1 MSDPLP
7 PGLYVVATP
16 IGNLGDL
23 SPRAAEVLSRADRIL
38 AEDTRVTGKLL
49 KHIGAKTPMTRYDDH
64 TADREQAIV
73 DLLGTQAI
81 VLVSDAGTP
90 LISDPGYALVRKA
103 REAGH
108 AVVAVPGPCAA
119 IAALSVAGLATNR
132 FLFLGFL
139 PAKAKARNE
148 AIAEIASVQASL
160 VLYESGPRLGETLG
174 ALRKALGDREAAV
187 ARELTKLH
195 EECVTGTLTELT
207 DRYAGVSP
215 KGEIVIVVGPP
226 MEAEAVSDTDLDA
239 WLDRAMATLS
249 PSRAAAEAAEQFNI
263 PRKRAYARALERSQ
277 K

>member
-23 SPRAAEVLSRADRIL
+23 SPRAADVLSRADRIL

-49 KHIGAKTPMTRYDDH
+49 AHIGAKPPMSRYDDH

-119 IAALSVAGLATNR
+119 IALM
-132 FLFLGFL
+132 F
-139 PAKAKARNE
+139 
-148 AIAEIASVQASL
+148 SL
-160 VLYESGPRLGETLG
+160 CH
-174 ALRKALGDREAAV
+174 AV
-187 ARELTKLH
+187 V
-195 EECVTGTLTELT
+195 C
-207 DRYAGVSP
+207 
-215 KGEIVIVVGPP
+215 IVGMLI
-226 MEAEAVSDTDLDA
+226 SL
-239 WLDRAMATLS
+239 
-249 PSRAAAEAAEQFNI
+249 
-263 PRKRAYARALERSQ
+263 
-277 K
+277 

>member
-1 MSDPLP
+1 MTDPLL
-7 PGLYVVATP
+7 PGLYIVATP

-23 SPRAAEVLSRADRIL
+23 SPRAADVLRRADRIL

-49 KHIGAKTPMTRYDDH
+49 AHIGAKPPMTRYDDH
-64 TADREQAIV
+64 TSDRERAIIEQLGSQAI
-73 DLLGTQAI
+73 A
-81 VLVSDAGTP
+81 LVSDAGTP

-108 AVVAVPGPCAA
+108 AVITVPGPCAA
-119 IAALSVAGLATNR
+119 IAALSIAGLATNR

-139 PAKAKARNE
+139 PAKAKARNDS
-148 AIAEIASVQASL
+148 IAEIADVQATL

-174 ALRKALGDREAAV
+174 ALRKVLGDRDAAV

-207 DRYAGVSP
+207 DRYASVVP
-215 KGEIVIVVGPP
+215 KGEIVIVIARPQ
-226 MEAEAVSDTDLDA
+226 EAEAISDTDLDT

-249 PSRAAAEAAEQFNI
+249 PSRAAAEAAEQFGI
-263 PRKRAYARALERSQ
+263 PRKRAYARALERSA